1 MKPHSVLLFI
11 ASVMALL
18 GALCFVLPD
27 RVTWNDHTLRWP
39 TMAEVMGNDQ
49 PTDSLSLPIDTIA
62 TDSISLAQTDSVAP
76 APPTTPS
83 PAVSTPAGTYP
94 TDENYAP
101 MAAFYQSLAQAGSRK
116 VRVIHYGDSQ
126 IEEDRMTAQIRE
138 VLQDTFGGAGV
149 GLMPLAQTIP
159 SRSVKQVLIKDN
171 QIVTARQAVHRNIVY
186 GHKRFQREDG
196 RYGVMGQVATMNDS
210 LVAGSE
216 DITTICTPLTQRPR
230 HSQVRVFADTTI
242 HYDIHGDTIHLS
254 GRGAVYGL
262 SHESPTGVIV
272 DNIPMRGCLGLV
284 FTKMDSAQLSQFY
297 AKENV
302 TLIIMQFGGNAIPFN
317 EKPSTIQSIV
327 RGLRNQVRYVK
338 QCAPHASILFI
349 GPSDML
355 TTIDGVEQSY
365 PMVSYMDAQ
374 LKKMAKDEHIAYFSL
389 FRWMGGNGSMARW
402 KEIGLAGSDGI
413 HFMRSGA
420 RKAGNAVAEWI
431 LEGRER
437 SLEDR

>member
-11 ASVMALL
+11 ASVMAVL

-27 RVTWNDHTLRWP
+27 RVTWHAHTLRWP
-39 TMAEVMGNDQ
+39 SMSEVMGIEKSDKMIAMSV
-49 PTDSLSLPIDTIA
+49 DSVA
-62 TDSISLAQTDSVAP
+62 ESISTDSVVRP
-76 APPTTPS
+76 AKPVAEVI
-83 PAVSTPAGTYP
+83 PAIPDSLYE
-94 TDENYAP
+94 TDGEHIP
-101 MAAFYQSLAQAGSRK
+101 LAAFYHSLAEAGSRK

-126 IEEDRMTAQIRE
+126 IEEDRMTCQIRQA
-138 VLQDTFGGAGV
+138 LQEKFGGSGV
-149 GLMPLAQTIP
+149 GIMPLAQTIP
-159 SRSVKQVLIKDN
+159 SRSVKQTLIMNGKTITPA
-171 QIVTARQAVHRNIVY
+171 QGPKRYLVY
-186 GHKRFQREDG
+186 GPKRLQRQDG
-196 RYGVMGQVATMNDS
+196 LYGPMGQVAIMNDS
-210 LVAGSE
+210 AVAGSE
-216 DITTICTPLTQRPR
+216 KITAICSPLDSSLQYDN
-230 HSQVRVFADTTI
+230 VRVFADSTI
-242 HYDIHGDTIHLS
+242 YYTHIGDTVHLE
-254 GRGAVYGL
+254 GQGAVYGI
-262 SHESPTGVIV
+262 SQESARGVIV

-317 EKPSTIQSIV
+317 EKASTIRSIV
-327 RGLRNQVRYVK
+327 RGLREQVQFIK

-365 PMVSYMDAQ
+365 PLVSYLDAQ
-374 LKKMAKDEHIAYFSL
+374 LMLMAKEEQIGYFSL

-402 KEIGLAGSDGI
+402 KEIGLASKDGI

-431 LEGRER
+431 LEGWKLKVE
-437 SLEDR
+437 S